1 MFIKNQTFK
10 DEETLL
16 DILFDFGLGDAA
28 VFTQQ
33 LMDKIEQD
41 LAANASFNE
50 YRATLEG
57 EDREELDAEER
68 RIRLAENLMGT
79 FEQFKVKN
87 RKLYGIKGSEETL
100 LYTIDLV

>member
-16 DILFDFGLGDAA
+16 DILFDFSLGEATA
-28 VFTQQ
+28 FTQE
-33 LMDKIEQD
+33 LMNKIEQD
-41 LAANASFNE
+41 LAGNTSFNE
-50 YRATLEG
+50 YRETLQG

-68 RIRLAENLMGT
+68 SIRLAENLMGT
-79 FEQFKVKN
+79 FELFKVKD
-87 RKLYGIKGSEETL
+87 RKLYGIKGTEETL

>member
-1 MFIKNQTFK
+1 MFIKNQSFK

-16 DILFDFGLGDAA
+16 DILFDFGLGDATA
-28 VFTQQ
+28 FTRQ

-41 LAANASFNE
+41 LASNAAFNE

-57 EDREELDAEER
+57 EDQEELDAEER
-68 RIRLAENLMGT
+68 RIRLAENLMQA
-79 FEQFKVKN
+79 FEHFVVKE
-87 RKLYGIKGSEETL
+87 RKLYGVKDSQETL